1 MDVVNRFRIGPRLY
15 LGFAL
20 VLMLLAG
27 LTAVAWYG
35 LKTSHAA
42 TARVIEM
49 DRRAAL
55 TQEWLMSTQ
64 ININRVMAVAT
75 SRNDPAVDGYFKP
88 LMSQVSER
96 ISVVQKTLEA
106 EIQSEQGKALLK
118 DIAERRAAY
127 MAVRK
132 TYFDTLKN
140 GDAAGAQQLLT
151 GGLMPAADAYG
162 AKQRE
167 LLELQHRAVAE
178 AVAASEATV
187 NRQIGLLML
196 LALSAS
202 GLAMVLAWRITR
214 SVTQPLAQAVDVT
227 REVAAGDLRRD
238 VRTERTDE
246 LGDLLRALGDMKTS
260 LTRTVSL
267 VRSATDSI
275 DTASQEIATGNQD
288 LSSRTEQ
295 TASNLQE
302 TAASMEQLTGTVR
315 QSADSA

>member
-1 MDVVNRFRIGPRLY
+1 MDIVNRFRIGPRLY

-35 LKTSHAA
+35 LKTSQAA

-49 DRRAAL
+49 DKRAAL

-118 DIAERRAAY
+118 EIAERRAAY

-187 NRQIGLLML
+187 NRQIG
-196 LALSAS
+196 
-202 GLAMVLAWRITR
+202 
-214 SVTQPLAQAVDVT
+214 
-227 REVAAGDLRRD
+227 
-238 VRTERTDE
+238 
-246 LGDLLRALGDMKTS
+246 
-260 LTRTVSL
+260 
-267 VRSATDSI
+267 
-275 DTASQEIATGNQD
+275 
-288 LSSRTEQ
+288 
-295 TASNLQE
+295 
-302 TAASMEQLTGTVR
+302 
-315 QSADSA
+315 